1 MSSNYF
7 SYFLLSAYELHC
19 IPTHYLNYFRQFM
32 TQYIVIYIQ
41 YTNCTALC
49 LVMAK
54 RFFFVVDVCINSLEI
69 VTIRVRSCTFQDD
82 AHLTASLTSTLY
94 ILVFFYFQ
102 TYSNAG
108 ALICQAVC
116 PFVMHAYI
124 LYACV
129 CCNAIT

>member
-19 IPTHYLNYFRQFM
+19 IPTHYFNYFRQLM
-32 TQYIVIYIQ
+32 AQYIVIYTQ

-49 LVMAK
+49 FVMAK
-54 RFFFVVDVCINSLEI
+54 RFFIVVDVCINSLEI

-94 ILVFFYFQ
+94 ILVFLISRHIQ
-102 TYSNAG
+102 TRE
-108 ALICQAVC
+108 L
-116 PFVMHAYI
+116 
-124 LYACV
+124 
-129 CCNAIT
+129 